1 MGSWQHAG
9 RMLRGLRENRGWE
22 VPKLAAELKAKATAI
37 GQSVPDR
44 QSEVVPTAVELR
56 WRSYGDQAAA
66 SSLVGVTAMVASRAA
81 RRAGRCR

>member
-37 GQSVPDR
+37 SQAVPHPAEPGPDD
-44 QSEVVPTAVELR
+44 L
-56 WRSYGDQAAA
+56 
-66 SSLVGVTAMVASRAA
+66 
-81 RRAGRCR
+81 